1 MRRRTLVPWMTL
13 FALALI
19 VAPAGQAA
27 AESGAT
33 AAIASAHPLATAA
46 GHEVFKRG
54 GNAFD
59 AAVAVAA
66 ALAVVE
72 PYSSGLGGGGF
83 WLLHRARDGFQ
94 VMVDARETAPRKAA
108 LEIFVDDSGKPIRET
123 MTEGGKSAAIPG
135 APAALAHVARRYGTL
150 PLSVSLAPA
159 IRYAADGFKVDPRF
173 TRIATMREGRLRS
186 NPDAAR
192 IFLEG
197 KRVPQPGDLLRQ
209 PELATT
215 LKRLADSGA
224 AGFYT
229 GSVARTLVESVNR
242 NGGVWQ
248 LSDLAAYRVNERAPV
263 RFQYRGATITAAAL
277 PSAGG
282 IALAQSLNM
291 LERFTS
297 SDARAPDAAHLV
309 VESMRRAFQD
319 RARYLG
325 DPDFVPVP
333 VERLISKEYAQ
344 SRAATIDPAAA
355 TRSDSLGKE
364 RLAHAGSPNTTH
376 LSVIDA
382 EGNRV
387 AATLT
392 INWLFGSGIV
402 AGDTGVLLNNEMDD
416 FTFDP
421 EVPNSYRLHGGSAN
435 AVAPGKRPLSSMT
448 PAFVE
453 DAKGVLILGAPG
465 GPRIVSQALLAILDY
480 VGTPDVDLE
489 RIVRAPRYH
498 HQWWPDRVE
507 IEPGGFPPEWSAALE
522 AKGHQL
528 QTAGRQWGN
537 LQLVFKSKKTGAA
550 QAASDPRGL
559 DVGWY

>member
-1 MRRRTLVPWMTL
+1 
-13 FALALI
+13 
-19 VAPAGQAA
+19 
-27 AESGAT
+27 
-33 AAIASAHPLATAA
+33 
-46 GHEVFKRG
+46 
-54 GNAFD
+54 
-59 AAVAVAA
+59 
-66 ALAVVE
+66 
-72 PYSSGLGGGGF
+72 
-83 WLLHRARDGFQ
+83 
-94 VMVDARETAPRKAA
+94 MVDARETAPRKAA
-108 LEIFVDDSGKPIRET
+108 LEMFVDDSGKPIREA

-135 APAALAHVARRYGTL
+135 APAALAHVARSYGAL

-209 PELATT
+209 PELAIT
-215 LKRLADSGA
+215 LERLAIGGA

-229 GSVARTLVESVNR
+229 GSVARTLVDSVNS
-242 NGGVWQ
+242 NGGFWQ
-248 LSDLAAYRVNERAPV
+248 LSDLTDYRITERAPV
-263 RFQYRGATITAAAL
+263 RFQHRGATITAA
-277 PSAGG
+277 SAAIGRRHRAG
-282 IALAQSLNM
+282 AKPEYAGAVYFS
-291 LERFTS
+291 EP
-297 SDARAPDAAHLV
+297 RAPDSAHLV

-382 EGNRV
+382 AGNRV

-453 DAKGVLILGAPG
+453 DAKGVLILGAP
-465 GPRIVSQALLAILDY
+465 
-480 VGTPDVDLE
+480 VG
-489 RIVRAPRYH
+489 RA
-498 HQWWPDRVE
+498 
-507 IEPGGFPPEWSAALE
+507 S
-522 AKGHQL
+522 
-528 QTAGRQWGN
+528 
-537 LQLVFKSKKTGAA
+537 
-550 QAASDPRGL
+550 
-559 DVGWY
+559 